1 MIVNF
6 SPMRF
11 EAPITLARQGDLLMI
26 DGDEIDLATYLDGD
40 SVWILGQPQQVGG
53 VWHVAIL
60 LPHGPD
66 APDATLYPQP
76 LEVTADGPIDLP
88 PYGAAP

>member
-26 DGDEIDLATYLDGD
+26 DGDEIDLATYPVSYTHLDVYKRQR
-40 SVWILGQPQQVGG
+40 SITVSLPK
-53 VWHVAIL
+53 VA
-60 LPHGPD
+60 
-66 APDATLYPQP
+66 AK
-76 LEVTADGPIDLP
+76 VR
-88 PYGAAP
+88 